1 MKRRMSAPTMTR
13 PDHITLPNG
22 GESVQD
28 GQRIRVK
35 HGRTGRIS
43 VVEVVAAAGGG
54 PDVTDSYADAA
65 TYKVKTLRNTL
76 TGGKWRRKSGGR
88 YLPHH
93 PDARAGDIIKIK
105 RRDGAVSTILL
116 GGEKNRDGTWS
127 DYTDVTPAWKKATSP
142 VAWQDEW
149 RVKAP
154 VHRSGDI
161 IAVFNKSGRAQN
173 VILTGYDEE
182 SGTFGTARPTVE
194 DYDSHL
200 CDVETSPGYG
210 R

>member
-76 TGGKWRRKSGGR
+76 TGGKWRRKS
-88 YLPHH
+88 
-93 PDARAGDIIKIK
+93 
-105 RRDGAVSTILL
+105 
-116 GGEKNRDGTWS
+116 
-127 DYTDVTPAWKKATSP
+127 
-142 VAWQDEW
+142 
-149 RVKAP
+149 
-154 VHRSGDI
+154 SG
-161 IAVFNKSGRAQN
+161 
-173 VILTGYDEE
+173 
-182 SGTFGTARPTVE
+182 
-194 DYDSHL
+194 
-200 CDVETSPGYG
+200 
-210 R
+210 